1 MVINAETEGLLDELD
16 FGPFEGLS
24 KEKLIQEYGDQVD

>member
-16 FGPFEGLS
+16 FGPFEGMS
-24 KEKLIQEYGDQVD
+24 KGKTYRKVWR